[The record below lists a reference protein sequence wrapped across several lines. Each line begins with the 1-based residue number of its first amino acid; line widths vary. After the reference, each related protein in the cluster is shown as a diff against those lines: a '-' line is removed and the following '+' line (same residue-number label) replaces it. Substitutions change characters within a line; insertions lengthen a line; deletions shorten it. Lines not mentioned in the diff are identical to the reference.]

1 MLLLC
6 TQANRNVINIAI
18 ATSKS
23 KRYSISVDIGNGNGQ
38 IVMSKTRRLSFEE
51 AFKVLQM
58 GLQWGCGE
66 KKLYFCIGF
75 YKKIMWIIIL
85 FRKF

>member
-1 MLLLC
+1 MLC
-6 TQANRNVINIAI
+6 TQTNRNVINIAI

-23 KRYSISVDIGNGNGQ
+23 KRYSVSVD
-38 IVMSKTRRLSFEE
+38 IVMSKTKSLSFEE

-66 KKLYFCIGF
+66 KIGL
-75 YKKIMWIIIL
+75 II
-85 FRKF
+85 KVGH